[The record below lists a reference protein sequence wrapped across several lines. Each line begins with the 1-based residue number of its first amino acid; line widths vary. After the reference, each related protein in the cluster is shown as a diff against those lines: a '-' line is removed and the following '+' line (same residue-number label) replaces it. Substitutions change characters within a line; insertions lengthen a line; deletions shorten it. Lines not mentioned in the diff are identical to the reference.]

1 MPSLLC
7 TALTLNSKH
16 VNNTRIQSSRRS
28 PMVYQFS
35 AQPTRR
41 ANRAEPLNA
50 VRVMMLDCQFKI
62 WPSVLC
68 CDRNCPSA
76 AVLCVPSSFVIV
88 HDESSSKLGA
98 IRLLK
103 RQVDD

>member
-35 AQPTRR
+35 ATANTLREQGSAFKRR
-41 ANRAEPLNA
+41 WR
-50 VRVMMLDCQFKI
+50 
-62 WPSVLC
+62 
-68 CDRNCPSA
+68 
-76 AVLCVPSSFVIV
+76 
-88 HDESSSKLGA
+88 GA
-98 IRLLK
+98 G
-103 RQVDD
+103 DDA